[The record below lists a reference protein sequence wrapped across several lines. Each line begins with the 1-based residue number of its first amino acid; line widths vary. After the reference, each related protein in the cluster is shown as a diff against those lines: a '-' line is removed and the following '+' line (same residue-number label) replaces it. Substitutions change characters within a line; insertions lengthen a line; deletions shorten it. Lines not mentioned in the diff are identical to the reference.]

1 MKAYRLEHAKRAYY
15 DHHERDMTYEEI
27 AAAEKTTRNTVAGW
41 IRDYKRTQSGH
52 KADSIRDDVQPR
64 GLFTIIT
71 EKRLDV
77 PKIKMMPMVHAEEM
91 IVTGDWHVPTSD
103 WEYLDTMCQFGLRHM
118 KKGKRVLALVGDL
131 FNFDAISKYDHVS
144 PPVSVNHEL
153 DAAEATLTYVMGVF
167 DEVYFTMGNHDQR
180 FTKLMAGTFGIE
192 RLQRLFV
199 KYLESGRFKATDR
212 RQMETTSGG
221 LKWRL
226 THQSNYSRNK
236 GIVAQQLCLK
246 FQSNIISHH
255 EHHTGKGRDVFNR
268 YTWINNGMMGDYEKM
283 SYVMD
288 ADSIAP
294 VMCEGFTFL
303 RNGTGHLL
311 TPYPSMTDWDM
322 WKMGNV
328 IKFQETKAA

>member
-1 MKAYRLEHAKRAYY
+1 MKAPRQQEAATLFASGL
-15 DHHERDMTYEEI
+15 RDREV
-27 AAAEKTTRNTVAGW
+27 AARMGISASGARGMASKARKNTMQKV
-41 IRDYKRTQSGH
+41 H
-52 KADSIRDDVQPR
+52 NVIRDDVQPR
-64 GLFTIIT
+64 GLFSIIT
-71 EKRLDV
+71 EKRLDI

-221 LKWRL
+221 IKWRL

-246 FQSNIISHH
+246 FQSNVITHH
-255 EHHTGKGRDVFNR
+255 QHHAAIGRDVYNR
-268 YTWINNGMMGDYEKM
+268 YTWVDNGMMGDYEKM
-283 SYVMD
+283 AYVMD
-288 ADSIAP
+288 ADSISP
-294 VMCEGFTFL
+294 TMCTAFTFL
-303 RNGTGHLL
+303 RNGVGHLL